1 MPAGTDRR
9 AVLTRELWL
18 PLFPVGEY
26 RANNGQWS
34 KLEAAKLREME
45 RNTRFLIRSGNLA
58 KPPVGYQHPASSG
71 EARGHIG
78 DVKFENGV
86 LHARIDQPK
95 FIDDVKK
102 GLRLEYSGE
111 FAEEVDFVEH
121 GVAKKCGPAVVGV
134 AILGDQRPA
143 IKNAQRRTLS
153 DLVFGEGVTPVEA
166 FEIKEELRKS
176 GVVSHTYDAEG
187 HYCFSEIAF
196 DASVF
201 AEENTTMTDAEI
213 QALVTNTVNSATAP
227 LKVENEALKTKLA
240 AQETSFNERIQS
252 FSESSVRKGDVKN
265 FCEAVQKP
273 NGKQNPRLTG
283 PNVAR
288 LEKILLNPSVVKDK
302 ELDSDIRA
310 FVEGIPPIL
319 VERGG
324 GDGNGKGDSEG
335 NGGGDKEE
343 PKALADVRPK
353 HFSDIR
359 KFGEQIT
366 ASVAAYF
373 SEHPEQLK
381 GIENNPAAQVA
392 VVSDYVT
399 KRDLTARS

>member
-1 MPAGTDRR
+1 
-9 AVLTRELWL
+9 
-18 PLFPVGEY
+18 
-26 RANNGQWS
+26 
-34 KLEAAKLREME
+34 
-45 RNTRFLIRSGNLA
+45 
-58 KPPVGYQHPASSG
+58 
-71 EARGHIG
+71 
-78 DVKFENGV
+78 
-86 LHARIDQPK
+86 
-95 FIDDVKK
+95 
-102 GLRLEYSGE
+102 
-111 FAEEVDFVEH
+111 
-121 GVAKKCGPAVVGV
+121 
-134 AILGDQRPA
+134 
-143 IKNAQRRTLS
+143 
-153 DLVFGEGVTPVEA
+153 
-166 FEIKEELRKS
+166 
-176 GVVSHTYDAEG
+176 
-187 HYCFSEIAF
+187 
-196 DASVF
+196 
-201 AEENTTMTDAEI
+201 MTDAEI